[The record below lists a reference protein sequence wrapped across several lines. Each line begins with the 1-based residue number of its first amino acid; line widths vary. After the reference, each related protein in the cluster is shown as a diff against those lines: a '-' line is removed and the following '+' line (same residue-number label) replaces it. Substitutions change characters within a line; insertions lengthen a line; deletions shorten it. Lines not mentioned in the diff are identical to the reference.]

1 MRKAICALVIVA
13 AVATSGCASLR
24 GRNKAPDEFE
34 VARNAP
40 LIIPPDFSLAPPVA
54 GTGGITAADAQQQA
68 IDALFGGPAPR
79 SPGETSLL
87 DVAGR
92 NSAQVGIRSQVWD
105 PSTRLVDKGQTT
117 VQILTAQNTQTNVAS
132 AQPGQ

>member
-1 MRKAICALVIVA
+1 MRKAFSALALA
-13 AVATSGCASLR
+13 AALATSGCAALS
-24 GRNKAPDEFE
+24 GRSKAPDEFQ

-54 GTGGITAADAQQQA
+54 GTGGMTPNEAQQQA
-68 IDALFGGPAPR
+68 IDALFGGPAAR
-79 SPGETSLL
+79 SLGEVSLL

-92 NSAQVGIRSQVWD
+92 DSAQLGIRSQVWD
-105 PSTRLVDKGQTT
+105 PSTRLVDKGPTT
-117 VQILTAQNTQTNVAS
+117 VQILTAQNSSTNVAS